1 MLGNSASEIDLPD
14 MMHKLEGLGFFFKAD
29 GGIRDVAVT
38 GVQTCA
44 LPIFFIRPSSNPPEG
59 FASDP
64 VTIGQAPVRS
74 GPPTPCS
81 PRVGAVAY
89 PLSSGRA
96 DGSAAAF
103 RSGRRSEERRVGK
116 ACRSGTPPKHVR

>member
-1 MLGNSASEIDLPD
+1 MAQPNQGLNNHNRDLVLVWQSQ
-14 MMHKLEGLGFFFKAD
+14 KF
-29 GGIRDVAVT
+29 VT
-38 GVQTCA
+38 
-44 LPIFFIRPSSNPPEG
+44 PKHSFFIRPSSNPPEG